1 MSVLLGGAAL
11 AQSMS
16 ATVPGAT
23 QFCERQTEQLL
34 NCARLGFSYKVPFGW
49 VDRTDEMQGES
60 GAAPGNS
67 SPAANPSPTNAP
79 AGSSVTL
86 LAAFERPPGTAGGID
101 PAAIIA
107 AESLANY
114 PKIKT
119 PADYLGPL
127 ADIAERRGLK
137 MEGEPYEFSLGAK
150 KLARADFTAGTG
162 DTTVRQTSL
171 VTIEKGYIV
180 SFTFVSASEDQIDE
194 LIDGLSFARRRPV
207 RPSRAK

>member
-60 GAAPGNS
+60 GAAS
-67 SPAANPSPTNAP
+67 AASTQPSTPSPSNVP

-86 LAAFERPPGTAGGID
+86 LAAFERPPGTAGGIN
-101 PAAIIA
+101 PAVIIA
-107 AESLANY
+107 AESVASY

-119 PADYLGPL
+119 AADYLGPL
-127 ADIAERRGLK
+127 ADIAEQRGLK
-137 MEGEPYEFSLGAK
+137 MDGAPYEFTLGAK
-150 KLARADFTAGTG
+150 KLARADFIAGAG
-162 DTTVRQTSL
+162 DKGVRQTSL

-194 LIDGLSFARRRPV
+194 LTDGLSFARRRSA